1 MNNSASTDILSII
14 VRLFGLALLV
24 IGLYIGIKVIFEAW
38 HLYEQP
44 QRIER
49 FADAIEQGSNLDAL
63 LASVTNDKSSPPLE
77 QSSTVTPVKTKKAT
91 PQLKMTY
98 FLAWGI
104 VVVLLMV
111 IGSLASTAIKT
122 GGQLALYDLQVKK
135 IAKQL
140 LTDAKK
146 AEQHPEYQRFPKD

>member
-1 MNNSASTDILSII
+1 MSNSASTDFLSII

-49 FADAIEQGSNLDAL
+49 FADAIEHGSNLDAL
-63 LASVTNDKSSPPLE
+63 LASVTSDKPPSLLE
-77 QSSTVTPVKTKKAT
+77 QSNTAVPTPAKKTT

-122 GGQLALYDLQVKK
+122 GGQLALYDLQVKQ

-146 AEQHPEYQRFPKD
+146 AEQHPEYRQFPKD

>member
-1 MNNSASTDILSII
+1 MSNSASTDLLSIV
-14 VRLFGLALLV
+14 VRLFGLTLLV

-38 HLYEQP
+38 HLYEEP

-49 FADAIEQGSNLDAL
+49 FAEAIEQGSNLDSL
-63 LASVTNDKSSPPLE
+63 LATISSDKPSTNPAQTSEAL
-77 QSSTVTPVKTKKAT
+77 

-122 GGQLALYDLQVKK
+122 GGQLALYDLQVKQ

-146 AEQHPEYQRFPKD
+146 AEQHPEYRQFPKD

>member
-1 MNNSASTDILSII
+1 MSNSASTDLLSIV
-14 VRLFGLALLV
+14 VRLFGLTLLV

-38 HLYEQP
+38 HLYEEP

-63 LASVTNDKSSPPLE
+63 LASITTNKPASLSN
-77 QSSTVTPVKTKKAT
+77 QSNTVTQSKANKVT

-122 GGQLALYDLQVKK
+122 GGQLALYDLQVKQ
-135 IAKQL
+135 IARQL

-146 AEQHPEYQRFPKD
+146 AEQHPEYRQFPKD

>member
-1 MNNSASTDILSII
+1 MSNSASTDLLSII

-49 FADAIEQGSNLDAL
+49 FADAIEHGSNLDAL
-63 LASVTNDKSSPPLE
+63 LASVTTGKSASLPD
-77 QSSTVTPVKTKKAT
+77 QSGPATATKAKKTT
-91 PQLKMTY
+91 PQLKITY

-122 GGQLALYDLQVKK
+122 GGQLALYDLQVKQ
-135 IAKQL
+135 IARQL

-146 AEQHPEYQRFPKD
+146 AEQHPEYRQFPKD